1 MTDSGPA
8 GDDDLPIVQA
18 TDDVVLQSDGEF
30 DDGLDDEAGNLTDAD
45 DVSAG
50 MAIALSGSFDTSK
63 LPRLA
68 PDPVTVTVARRI
80 KPGTEAQYL
89 RWCDEMVAALRQ
101 FTGCLGAGLL
111 HPGPDGG
118 EYQIVFRFV
127 DGLHLR
133 AWEKSA
139 ERARLTS
146 AVAPLV
152 VSERVQRTVGVDD
165 WFELPER
172 AEPRRSLWSR
182 VVTDVL
188 WVYPVAFLAA
198 LFVSP
203 LLEVLPVG
211 YRVLTSSALITAA
224 MRIGVGPLRKHLRS
238 RRNF

>member
-1 MTDSGPA
+1 MSDR
-8 GDDDLPIVQA
+8 GDDELYIEPA
-18 TDDVVLQSDGEF
+18 TDDSVHGSLSAGAA
-30 DDGLDDEAGNLTDAD
+30 LDETAGNLSDAD

-50 MAIALSGSFDTSK
+50 MAIALSGTVDTSK

-89 RWCDEMVAALRQ
+89 RWCDEMVATLRQ

-127 DGLHLR
+127 DGMHLR
-133 AWEKSA
+133 AWERSP

-152 VSERVQRTVGVDD
+152 VSERLQRTVGVDD

-198 LFVSP
+198 LFVAP
-203 LLEVLPVG
+203 LLEALPVE
-211 YRVLTSSALITAA
+211 YRVLTSSALITLA
-224 MRIGVGPLRKHLRS
+224 MRIGVGPLRKRLRS
-238 RRNF
+238 RRTL

>member
-1 MTDSGPA
+1 MSDHGDDELYIAPATEGALSGPPSADESFDGAA
-8 GDDDLPIVQA
+8 GTPSDPDDA
-18 TDDVVLQSDGEF
+18 
-30 DDGLDDEAGNLTDAD
+30 
-45 DVSAG
+45 SAG
-50 MAIALSGSFDTSK
+50 MAIALSGSVDTSK

-89 RWCDEMVAALRQ
+89 RWCDAMVAALRQ

-127 DGLHLR
+127 DGMHLR
-133 AWEKSA
+133 AWERSP

-146 AVAPLV
+146 EVAPLV
-152 VSERVQRTVGVDD
+152 VSERLQRTVGVDD

-203 LLEVLPVG
+203 LLEALPVE
-211 YRVLTSSALITAA
+211 YRVLTSSALITLA
-224 MRIGVGPLRKHLRS
+224 MRIGVGPLRKRLRS
-238 RRNF
+238 RRTL